1 MVKVAASVQSSEV
14 FGTATELRR
23 ELGPLTA
30 IAVVIG
36 TVVGSGIF
44 IAPAIV
50 LGRVGSPVMAI
61 LVWLVSGLCALF
73 GILCYAE
80 LSAMM
85 PRAGG
90 PFVYLRMAFPPW
102 VAFLFGWTSFF
113 VLQPSALALISDVL
127 VTHTAHLAGMPGGF
141 TPWTRR
147 SLQAGIIVFLAAAN
161 YRGVRVGGFIQVLF
175 TLLKV
180 GGLAAIIFAGLAL
193 GDASSPDTLARP
205 SGLGAVIAFGAA
217 MIAAMQAHYGFE
229 NATFVAEEIRD
240 PRRSLPLAL
249 MAGMASVIV
258 LYLLV
263 NLALFSALP
272 YGELVT
278 SESPTALAMER
289 TLGAAGGSLLAAV
302 VVISTFGSLNGAMLA
317 SPRLFYAMGK
327 AGLFFR
333 FTTRVHPEFK
343 TPHLSIL
350 ALTVVALV
358 YVAGLGTWERV
369 TEAVS
374 VAFAGFLSLAVIALF
389 VLRRK
394 YPGAGRPY
402 RVTGYPVTPLLY
414 LAIIG
419 AYTVTIV
426 ASNYRTTL
434 IGVAVAASGLLF
446 YPLFRRTV

>member
-1 MVKVAASVQSSEV
+1 LKPIDV
-14 FGTATELRR
+14 FGTETELRR
-23 ELGPLTA
+23 DLGRATA

-44 IAPAIV
+44 IAPSLV
-50 LGRVGSPVMAI
+50 LGRVGSPVIAVA
-61 LVWLVSGLCALF
+61 VWLVSGLCALC

-85 PRAGG
+85 PRSGG

-127 VTHTAHLAGMPGGF
+127 VTHAAHLAGVADGF
-141 TPWTRR
+141 APWTRKG
-147 SLQAGIIVFLAAAN
+147 LQAGIIVFLAAAN
-161 YRGVRVGGFIQVLF
+161 YRGVRVGGFIQLLF
-175 TLLKV
+175 TILKV
-180 GGLAAIIFAGLAL
+180 VGLAAIIFAGLAL
-193 GDASSPDTLARP
+193 GDASASTTLPRA
-205 SGLGAVIAFGAA
+205 SGLGAVVAFGAA

-240 PRRSLPLAL
+240 PRRNLPIAL
-249 MAGMASVIV
+249 VAGMLAVIA

-263 NLALFSALP
+263 NLALFSALSHD
-272 YGELVT
+272 ELVT

-289 TLGAAGGSLLAAV
+289 TLGIAGGTVLAAIV
-302 VVISTFGSLNGAMLA
+302 VFSTFGSLNGAMLA

-333 FTTRVHPEFK
+333 FTTRVHSRFK
-343 TPHLSIL
+343 TPHLSIV
-350 ALTVVALV
+350 ALTVVALA

-374 VAFAGFLSLAVIALF
+374 VAFAAFLSLAVIALF
-389 VLRRK
+389 VLRK
-394 YPGAGRPY
+394 KFPDVARPY
-402 RVTGYPVTPLLY
+402 RVTGYPLTPLLY
-414 LAIIG
+414 LGIIL

-426 ASNYRTTL
+426 ASNPQTTL
-434 IGVAVAASGLLF
+434 IGIAIAAAGLVF
-446 YPLFRRTV
+446 YPLFARAS

>member
-1 MVKVAASVQSSEV
+1 LQPTEA
-14 FGTATELRR
+14 FGTETELRR
-23 ELGPLTA
+23 DLGRLTA

-44 IAPAIV
+44 VAPSIV
-50 LGRVGSPVMAI
+50 LGRVGSPAI
-61 LVWLVSGLCALF
+61 ALVVWLVSGMCALF

-127 VTHTAHLAGMPGGF
+127 VTHAAHLVGVSEGF
-141 TPWTRR
+141 APWTRKG
-147 SLQAGIIVFLAAAN
+147 LQAMLIVFLAAAN
-161 YRGVRVGGFIQVLF
+161 YRGVRVGGFIQLLF
-175 TLLKV
+175 TILKV
-180 GGLAAIIFAGLAL
+180 AGLAAIIFAGFAL
-193 GDASSPDTLARP
+193 GDASPGASLSGA
-205 SGLGAVIAFGAA
+205 SGLGAIVAFGAA

-240 PRRSLPLAL
+240 PRRNLPIAL
-249 MAGMASVIV
+249 VVGIASVIV

-272 YGELVT
+272 YDELVAT
-278 SESPTALAMER
+278 ESPTALAMER
-289 TLGAAGGSLLAAV
+289 TLGVVGGTVLAAIV
-302 VVISTFGSLNGAMLA
+302 VFSPFGSLNGAMLA

-343 TPHLSIL
+343 TPHLSII
-350 ALTVVALV
+350 ALTVVALG

-394 YPGAGRPY
+394 FPDAERPY
-402 RVTGYPVTPLLY
+402 RVTGYPITPILY
-414 LAIIG
+414 LSIIV

-426 ASNYRTTL
+426 ASSYETTL
-434 IGVAVAASGLLF
+434 IGVAISATGLLF
-446 YPLFRRTV
+446 YPFFAKGS

>member
-1 MVKVAASVQSSEV
+1 MKPLEA
-14 FGTATELRR
+14 FGTETELRR
-23 ELGPLTA
+23 DLGRATA

-44 IAPAIV
+44 IAPSLV
-50 LGRVGSPVMAI
+50 LGRVGSPTMA
-61 LVWLVSGLCALF
+61 LVVWLVSGLCALF

-127 VTHTAHLAGMPGGF
+127 VTHAAHLVGVTEGF
-141 TPWTRR
+141 APWTRR
-147 SLQAGIIVFLAAAN
+147 ALQAGVIIFLAAAN
-161 YRGVRVGGFIQVLF
+161 YRGVRVGGFIQLLF
-175 TLLKV
+175 TVLKV
-180 GGLAAIIFAGLAL
+180 GGLAVIIFAGLAL
-193 GDASSPDTLARP
+193 GDASQNATLPRATGLEG
-205 SGLGAVIAFGAA
+205 STALGAVVAFGAA

-240 PRRSLPLAL
+240 PRRNLPIAL
-249 MAGMASVIV
+249 VAGMVSVII
-258 LYLLV
+258 LYMLV

-272 YGELVT
+272 YHELVA
-278 SESPTALAMER
+278 SQSPTALAMER
-289 TLGAAGGSLLAAV
+289 TLGVGGGTLLAAIV
-302 VVISTFGSLNGAMLA
+302 VFSTFGSLNGAMLA

-327 AGLFFR
+327 EGLFFR
-333 FTTRVHPEFK
+333 FTTRIHPKFK
-343 TPHLSIL
+343 TPHLSIV
-350 ALTVVALV
+350 ALTVVALA

-374 VAFAGFLSLAVIALF
+374 VAFAAFLSLAVIALF

-394 YPGAGRPY
+394 YPDAERPY
-402 RVTGYPVTPLLY
+402 RVTGYPFTPLLY
-414 LAIIG
+414 LAIIVV
-419 AYTVTIV
+419 YTVTIV
-426 ASNYRTTL
+426 ASSYQTTL
-434 IGVAVAASGLLF
+434 IGIAISASGLLF
-446 YPLFRRTV
+446 YPLFRRTS

>member
-1 MVKVAASVQSSEV
+1 MQATEA
-14 FGTATELRR
+14 FGTETELRR
-23 ELGPLTA
+23 ELGLPTA
-30 IAVVIG
+30 VAVVIG

-44 IAPAIV
+44 VAPSLV
-50 LGRVGSPVMAI
+50 LGRVGSPAI
-61 LVWLVSGLCALF
+61 ALLVWVVSGMCALF

-127 VTHTAHLAGMPGGF
+127 VTHAAHLMGVAEGF
-141 TPWTRR
+141 APWTRR
-147 SLQAGIIVFLAAAN
+147 GLQAGIIVFLAAAN
-161 YRGVRVGGFIQVLF
+161 YRGVRVGGFIQLLF
-175 TLLKV
+175 TILKV
-180 GGLAAIIFAGLAL
+180 GGLAAIIIAGLAL
-193 GDASSPDTLARP
+193 GDAEQTAILPRA
-205 SGLGAVIAFGAA
+205 SGIGAAVAFGAA

-240 PRRSLPLAL
+240 PRRSLPIAL
-249 MAGMASVIV
+249 VAGMASVIF

-272 YGELVT
+272 YTELAA

-289 TLGAAGGSLLAAV
+289 TLGTAGGTLLAAIV
-302 VVISTFGSLNGAMLA
+302 VLSTFGSLNGAMLA

-333 FTTRVHPEFK
+333 FTTRVHSQFK
-343 TPHLSIL
+343 TPHLSIV
-350 ALTVVALV
+350 ALTLV
-358 YVAGLGTWERV
+358 SLLYVAGLGTWERV

-374 VAFAGFLSLAVIALF
+374 VAFAAFLSLAVIALF
-389 VLRRK
+389 VLRSK
-394 YPGAGRPY
+394 YPDAQRPY
-402 RVTGYPVTPLLY
+402 LVTGYPYTPLLY
-414 LAIIG
+414 LAIIA

-434 IGVAVAASGLLF
+434 IGVAISAAGLVF
-446 YPLFRRTV
+446 YPLFRRSVTDND